1 MLGAG
6 DGELLW
12 YQNPTDTIPFAFG
25 SGATTTLAPVNN
37 TYYAGLND
45 FSGTIG
51 PATKYVFAGGGYN
64 QFTPY
69 VNVSTRIPIIIKS
82 ARLYIGNSG
91 KITFNVANA
100 NGEVV
105 SSTTI
110 NAVATNANP
119 GPGAQP
125 DDPTDQGAVYP
136 LNLLLPQPGA
146 YTISTVYDSTATI
159 YRSNAGVNG
168 YPFTKGD
175 VFSIDG
181 NDAVSATDTAYY
193 KGFYYYF
200 YDMQLQSAGCA
211 SASKQAVTVTKPVI
225 SQNGSILS
233 SSFSSGNQW
242 YLDGTAVPG
251 ATGASFTATK
261 SGNYT
266 VGVTL
271 STGCQVLSDNLVV
284 VVTTSTGSNSD
295 IGLVVYPVPV
305 SSKLNIIFAAAN
317 NSNLNLSLIDAAGIQ
332 VYSAG
337 QTVAAGN
344 VSTSIDISTL
354 APGSYVLKLLL
365 GQKAYYDKIVVLR

>member
-1 MLGAG
+1 
-6 DGELLW
+6 
-12 YQNPTDTIPFAFG
+12 
-25 SGATTTLAPVNN
+25 TLAPVNN